1 MVNFMITYMVLSM
14 NVCLKDLSS
23 MFFCSCHSAPN
34 GDYST
39 ASLQSVKDEVFI
51 NIFDEVH
58 YELGGVSRTSKECE
72 STGLPIPFGSGK
84 HITHYSTVNYII
96 HTLSVSLCF
105 VSLNL
110 SSIFR
115 MERIGG
121 EKSTHG

>member
-1 MVNFMITYMVLSM
+1 
-14 NVCLKDLSS
+14 

-58 YELGGVSRTSKECE
+58 YELGGVSRASQECE
-72 STGLPIPFGSGK
+72 KGLSMPSGSGK
-84 HITHYSTVNYII
+84 HITHYSTVNYNIR
-96 HTLSVSLCF
+96 TLSVSLCF